1 MSDRSAGYLIHDLCT
16 QNALFGCYISNFM
29 HVCLLSVMLYL
40 IIFYVFLYVMFGP
53 IFQWSIVNPPIIAQP
68 SCSASFLFNWLT
80 KTRVSGYWSQV
91 VVHVYM
97 CLCYVLCAYK
107 TSGQD
112 AGGNTY
118 NLHFIN
124 FYCNTCYNVN
134 CFSSTFVWSIS
145 CNAVNLL
152 ISKQYDKT

>member
-1 MSDRSAGYLIHDLCT
+1 
-16 QNALFGCYISNFM
+16 M

-53 IFQWSIVNPPIIAQP
+53 IFQWSIVNPPIVAQP

-80 KTRVSGYWSQV
+80 WLTKVSGDWSQV

-97 CLCYVLCAYK
+97 CLCYMYCVLK

-112 AGGNTY
+112 ARGNAY
-118 NLHFIN
+118 NLHFSN

-134 CFSSTFVWSIS
+134 CFSSPLFDQFSANSFMISQKFVVVVFRNAFILDFIQIS
-145 CNAVNLL
+145 WM
-152 ISKQYDKT
+152 